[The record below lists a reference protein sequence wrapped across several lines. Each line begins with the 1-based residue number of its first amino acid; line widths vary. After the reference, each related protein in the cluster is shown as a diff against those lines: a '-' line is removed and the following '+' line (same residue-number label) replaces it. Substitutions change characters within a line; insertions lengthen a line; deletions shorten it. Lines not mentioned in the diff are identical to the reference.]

1 MIFRVATECAEGAFG
16 RADVRVVDVAID
28 DVGADMVAVYFAATE
43 IGPHAKIGEGHVAQD
58 LQSLIWTQSSGTGND
73 GIHERGV
80 SQRVDGGVHGWSRAR
95 GSHGSQI
102 VGRRR
107 IAALTP

>member
-1 MIFRVATECAEGAFG
+1 
-16 RADVRVVDVAID
+16 
-28 DVGADMVAVYFAATE
+28 MVAVHLTATE
-43 IGPHAKIGEGHVAQD
+43 IGPHAKIGERHIAQN
-58 LQSLIWTQSSGTGND
+58 LQTLLWRQSSGTCND
-73 GIHERGV
+73 AIHEGSV

-107 IAALTP
+107 SAALTP